1 MSKVKLDKSAAIFD
15 FDGTLVD
22 SYTPRKNTNK
32 KVATFLLKPLGIQNS
47 PTNERTLFQIV
58 SKIDIEMHQNKIYDR
73 NLWWKEAARRYFHK
87 LKDIT
92 ESTLTEASTLYWE
105 SLKKKSTVYPGV
117 KSTLRALRHR
127 GIKLGLV
134 SDTDGLKGMKTE
146 RIEASGL
153 REFFDV
159 TVVSGEETV
168 EVKPHPEPFALI
180 SKRLGIPAERC
191 ISVGDNPETDVDGGL
206 RLGMK
211 VVIIRS
217 KETRKEKGSQPYY
230 LVDRRRLRDLI
241 IRLLEQG
248 K

>member
-1 MSKVKLDKSAAIFD
+1 MNKTKLDKSAAIFD

-22 SYTPRKNTNK
+22 SYTPRKNAHK
-32 KVATFLLKPLGIQNS
+32 KVAAFLLNPLGIQDS
-47 PTNERTLFQIV
+47 PANRRTMFQII
-58 SKIDIEMHQNKIYDR
+58 SEIDVEMHQNKIYDR
-73 NLWWKEAARRYFHK
+73 NLWWKEAAKRYFQK
-87 LKDIT
+87 IIGIP
-92 ESTLTEASTLYWE
+92 ESTLIEASTLYWE

-117 KSTLRALRHR
+117 KSTLRTLKLR

-153 REFFDV
+153 REFFDA
-159 TVVSGEETV
+159 TVVSGEETA

-217 KETRKEKGSQPYY
+217 KETRNVNGSQPYY
-230 LVDRRRLRDLI
+230 LVDRKILTDFI
-241 IRLLEQG
+241 VRLLEQEE
-248 K
+248 